1 MKSYHGH
8 CLLGFLL
15 LLAGT
20 LRAQE
25 YKTTVENSKDAKLT
39 LKDFVGDLPVEG
51 YSGNE
56 IIITSDRFNTP
67 PDRAKGLKPVYP
79 GGTDNT
85 GMGISVEKKDGQI
98 FIQCLVPFGRDGDYK
113 IKVPDN
119 LSLKVMSGCERNS
132 SVTVT
137 NMKNEV
143 EVNVCQSIKVR
154 SSTGPLVLSNIS
166 GDIDVVFNEVNK
178 DKPIS
183 IVTVSGEINVTLPA
197 NTPLDL
203 KMKTINGSMYSD
215 FDFPGD
221 NKQMKRI
228 GGSSVTFHSP
238 NGGLDL
244 NLTTVSGSIYLRKK

>member
-1 MKSYHGH
+1 MKIYHGL
-8 CLLGFLL
+8 CLFGFLL
-15 LLAGT
+15 LMAGT
-20 LRAQE
+20 LTAQE

-85 GMGISVEKKDGQI
+85 GIGISVEKKDGQI
-98 FIQCLVPFGRDGDYK
+98 TIQCLLSFVHKGEYK
-113 IKVPDN
+113 IKVPDY
-119 LSLKVMSGCERNS
+119 LSLKIKSECERNN

-137 NMKNEV
+137 NMKSEV

-154 SSTGPLVLSNIS
+154 NSTGPLVLSNIS
-166 GDIDVVFNEVNK
+166 GDIDVVFSEVNK

-183 IVTVSGEINVTLPA
+183 IATISGEIDVTLPA

-203 KMKTINGSMYSD
+203 KMKTISGSMYSD

-221 NKQMKRI
+221 SKQMKRV
-228 GGSSVTFHSP
+228 GGSTFSFHPSD
-238 NGGLDL
+238 GGLNL
-244 NLTTVSGSIYLRKK
+244 NLTTISGSIYLRKK